1 MIFEGYS
8 LVLEHFIVDTKK
20 GERVRIEEPLCV
32 QNLCALSN
40 GSSAY
45 ALNEVL
51 ERMKQE
57 VLKRACHTKVD
68 EVSK

>member
-1 MIFEGYS
+1 MIFECYS
-8 LVLEHFIVDTKK
+8 LVLEHVIIDTEKN
-20 GERVRIEEPLCV
+20 ERVRIEEPLCV
-32 QNLCALSN
+32 QYLCDLLN

-57 VLKRACHTKVD
+57 VLKRACHVKMD
-68 EVSK
+68 EVEK